1 MFAAIDVRGTSS
13 VFADGAL
20 HKKHNSSEKYR
31 NA

>member
-20 HKKHNSSEKYR
+20 HKKQQFREIP
-31 NA
+31 